1 VVVIG
6 VDGMTW
12 AVAEPLMN
20 AGKMPNLQ
28 KLVDNG
34 VGGVVR
40 TDLPTF
46 SPILWTSIATGT
58 RAKQHGIAY
67 FSEMGA
73 NGQPKPGGL
82 PYTSNC
88 RKVPAIWGLAGENDR
103 SVDSVAWWVS
113 WPAEEV
119 PNSRIVASYAAQ
131 AQALMLWKPLVH
143 DEGIPSLTYPDWLQE
158 DIAPI
163 LADGH
168 PSGPLVQ
175 QYNQRFGSVPTD
187 WQFAF
192 ELDRFFRGV
201 YHADQTHQDVFLK
214 LLEDDGPADL
224 NLVYFGSADVSG
236 HYFWRYRQPDK
247 FKYQVP
253 AAHVERLGQHIDK
266 AYEQL
271 DVWFGEIMAKL
282 PTDATIML
290 VSDHGMVASNLDA
303 PQHKQS
309 GGHDGAPPGTMVL
322 SGPMVNNRGLLPQ
335 GKRLLGGIYDVAP
348 TLLHWLDLPSGSYME
363 GDALRQHMTEA
374 WQVEHPAL
382 PAKDYRQGFRAATS
396 PLVPGEDMNQGFID
410 ALNELGYIG
419 EDNQPQTP
427 PPTGDPKQADLIQD
441 PDGTK

>member
-1 VVVIG
+1 
-6 VDGMTW
+6 M
-12 AVAEPLMN
+12 
-20 AGKMPNLQ
+20 
-28 KLVDNG
+28 
-34 VGGVVR
+34 
-40 TDLPTF
+40 
-46 SPILWTSIATGT
+46 
-58 RAKQHGIAY
+58 
-67 FSEMGA
+67 
-73 NGQPKPGGL
+73 
-82 PYTSNC
+82 
-88 RKVPAIWGLAGENDR
+88 
-103 SVDSVAWWVS
+103 
-113 WPAEEV
+113 
-119 PNSRIVASYAAQ
+119 
-131 AQALMLWKPLVH
+131 
-143 DEGIPSLTYPDWLQE
+143 
-158 DIAPI
+158 
-163 LADGH
+163 
-168 PSGPLVQ
+168 
-175 QYNQRFGSVPTD
+175 
-187 WQFAF
+187 
-192 ELDRFFRGV
+192 
-201 YHADQTHQDVFLK
+201 
-214 LLEDDGPADL
+214 
-224 NLVYFGSADVSG
+224 
-236 HYFWRYRQPDK
+236 
-247 FKYQVP
+247 P

-271 DVWFGEIMAKL
+271 DVWFGEIMARL

-396 PLVPGEDMNQGFID
+396 PLVPDEDMNQGFID